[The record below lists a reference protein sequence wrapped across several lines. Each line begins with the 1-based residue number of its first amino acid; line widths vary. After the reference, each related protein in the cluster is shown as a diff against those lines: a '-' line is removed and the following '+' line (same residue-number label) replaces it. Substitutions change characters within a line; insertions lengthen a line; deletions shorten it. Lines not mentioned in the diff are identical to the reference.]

1 METVRAF
8 VYYRENYLMGVA
20 RPGALS
26 SDGSHLTLQSNDL
39 QVVWQAPV
47 SDVRVKKGMGILTVS
62 IKGEK
67 ASILTA
73 VGGRTSP
80 RPSGELTAL
89 LESGQG
95 IADAPSVKDAQY
107 VSWRGMPS
115 VGAYAQGQ
123 KALRAMFDS
132 LGVLD

>member
-1 METVRAF
+1 MRAF

-47 SDVRVKKGMGILTVS
+47 GDVRVKKGMGILTVS

-80 RPSGELTAL
+80 RPSDELTAL
-89 LESGQG
+89 LESGHG
-95 IADAPSVKDAQY
+95 IADAPSVRDAQY

-123 KALRAMFDS
+123 KALRELFAS

>member
-73 VGGRTSP
+73 AGATCC
-80 RPSGELTAL
+80 
-89 LESGQG
+89 
-95 IADAPSVKDAQY
+95 APAMSDAQH
-107 VSWRGMPS
+107 VSWRGMPDI
-115 VGAYAQGQ
+115 GAYAQGQ
-123 KALRAMFDS
+123 KALRAMFES